1 MSGRTSPASIGT
13 SAGQTA
19 AATHST
25 NPPTKQSEVTPTVIR
40 LLMGD
45 STDTAPNEVSRIGTV
60 NIVAQTVQL
69 SALVMTASTLR
80 TSFSA
85 PANGFSSACCS
96 FPANRIRPSVDAN
109 ESCSPTL
116 AIEYG
121 LTSSRTASAISSAF
135 NPPERRRRRNP
146 PAAVR
151 YISAARSTDGV
162 APATGTNSSTSGM
175 DTTVPHRLPNNS
187 VQNPTRKPMCSPETA
202 TRWLRPAMRN
212 AVWSVSLRF
221 LLPPTS
227 SPVSRPASRSGR
239 ACCTAFRQNRAILCG
254 AKRRLSRLE
263 SKTSNC
269 TALCS
274 SSVAYAPAI

>member
-80 TSFSA
+80 TSFGA

-109 ESCSPTL
+109 EKMCIRDSFRTGVQLPSAPPKPT
-116 AIEYG
+116 
-121 LTSSRTASAISSAF
+121 
-135 NPPERRRRRNP
+135 
-146 PAAVR
+146 
-151 YISAARSTDGV
+151 
-162 APATGTNSSTSGM
+162 
-175 DTTVPHRLPNNS
+175 
-187 VQNPTRKPMCSPETA
+187 
-202 TRWLRPAMRN
+202 
-212 AVWSVSLRF
+212 
-221 LLPPTS
+221 
-227 SPVSRPASRSGR
+227 
-239 ACCTAFRQNRAILCG
+239 QNRRFRPSVLLLSTANNIFVRMRFCVAAI
-254 AKRRLSRLE
+254 
-263 SKTSNC
+263 
-269 TALCS
+269 CS
-274 SSVAYAPAI
+274 H